1 MLFDESQSHLN
12 FFFEFRRQMGES
24 IDVLY
29 KFNRELTSAANAVR
43 MLENSS
49 IVRGTHNRKP
59 LDYYIEE
66 SCNLL
71 HAWKHLHGEIVAV
84 WRQVNV
90 RDAQTMEIAKRTQRT
105 PLKCQESLDEYL
117 LLCSMIPPNKRNK

>member
-1 MLFDESQSHLN
+1 MRAECIQTI
-12 FFFEFRRQMGES
+12 FFFKFRRLMGES
-24 IDVLY
+24 IDFLY

-49 IVRGTHNRKP
+49 IVKGTHNRKP

-71 HAWKHLHGEIVAV
+71 HAWKQFHREIVAV

-90 RDAQTMEIAKRTQRT
+90 RDPQTMEIAKRTQQT
-105 PLKCQESLDEYL
+105 HLNCQESIDEYL
-117 LLCSMIPPNKRNK
+117 LLCSMIPSNKRNK